1 MDRTIRNELDN
12 LLKEAGDLKV
22 QDGEGFEDLPEG
34 DYLAA
39 IQDMVIKESKSGNL
53 MLEWEFVIDAKE
65 SFGGRH
71 HWKYA
76 MLTDAKNVKRAVT
89 ELEKFGL
96 NCSSIAQIEEGF
108 TQLLDKKVVITIK
121 HSKLANGNTFVNT
134 SVNPV

>member
-12 LLKEAGDLKV
+12 LLKEAGDIQV
-22 QDGEGFEDLPEG
+22 QEGEGFEDLPEG
-34 DYLAA
+34 DYLAT

-53 MLEWEFVIDAKE
+53 MLEWEFIIDPKE
-65 SFGGRH
+65 NFGGRH

-96 NCSSIAQIEEGF
+96 DCSSIAQIEEGF

-121 HSKLANGNTFVNT
+121 HSKLSNGNTFVNT

>member
-22 QDGEGFEDLPEG
+22 QDGEGFEELPEG
-34 DYLAA
+34 DYLAT

-53 MLEWEFVIDAKE
+53 MLEWEFIIDTKE
-65 SFGGRH
+65 AFGGRH

-108 TQLLDKKVVITIK
+108 TQLLDRKVVITIK

>member
-1 MDRTIRNELDN
+1 MDKTIRQELDN

-22 QDGEGFEDLPEG
+22 NDGEGFEDLPEG
-34 DYLAA
+34 DYLAS
-39 IQDMVIKESKSGNL
+39 IHDMVVKESKSGNL
-53 MLEWEFVIDAKE
+53 MLEWEFIIDKKE

-96 NCSSIAQIEEGF
+96 VCNSIAQIEEGF
-108 TQLLDKKVVITIK
+108 SNLLDRQVVLTIT
-121 HSKLANGNTFVNT
+121 HSKLSNGNTFVNT